1 MAAASQQAH
10 VSETDASEI
19 HPSDDSEMTSC
30 ALPGDDARPR
40 CRSGGRDGR
49 IRGVSKSSGGESVG
63 KGRIEWA
70 EGCVAVSGVDLA
82 PEAVRLADPGFRSS
96 HLPILQ
102 PRCARRHLPAAHS
115 PRLGNAANNLS
126 PTLPYFAAALLQ
138 PRAALPMPNR
148 HLPLSTTM
156 PLTSS
161 PLHHPSL
168 PASACQSRCCA
179 APCLPPSKWKS
190 TTSSSSAPAP
200 SA

>member
-1 MAAASQQAH
+1 MAAASQQTRIATSPRQTPPRYIP
-10 VSETDASEI
+10 VTI
-19 HPSDDSEMTSC
+19 SC
-30 ALPGDDARPR
+30 ALPGDGARPR

-49 IRGVSKSSGGESVG
+49 IRGVLKSSGGESVG

-102 PRCARRHLPAAHS
+102 PRCARRPLPAAHS

-148 HLPLSTTM
+148 HLPLSITM
-156 PLTSS
+156 PLTSI